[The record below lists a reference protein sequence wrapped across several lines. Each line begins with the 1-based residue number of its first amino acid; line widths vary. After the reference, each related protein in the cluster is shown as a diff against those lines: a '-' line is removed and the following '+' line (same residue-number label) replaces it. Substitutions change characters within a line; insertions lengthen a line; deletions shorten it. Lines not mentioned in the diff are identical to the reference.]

1 VRRDRARDGA
11 RYSVYLLYWY
21 ISANTSAEGAARCSI
36 CLLYWFMSANTDAE
50 GAGREAGG
58 GARHCLRRA
67 SVLRTKPLCCELNL
81 CAAS

>member
-1 VRRDRARDGA
+1 
-11 RYSVYLLYWY
+11 
-21 ISANTSAEGAARCSI
+21 
-36 CLLYWFMSANTDAE
+36 MSANTDAE

-67 SVLRTKPLCCELNL
+67 SVLLTKPLCCELNL